1 MWAEAGLEQLCCH
14 IPWCRSCAAGLVCIY
29 SRGSVH
35 STRQFLIYR
44 LGGAGAAPTLSQ
56 AQTSSYGGER
66 RSQLRT
72 GESWAKALRALRCE
86 SISSRTLR
94 ALLRRPWLQRSPLL
108 SPEARGS
115 PVPKRLPL
123 PPGSRASLPRP
134 RFPACLLLPPPSTC
148 CRLRELLLAPSA
160 CGQSLGT
167 AARGAVLLGC
177 RGSTP
182 RILQPVGANVAV
194 PKGIAGAT

>member
-1 MWAEAGLEQLCCH
+1 M
-14 IPWCRSCAAGLVCIY
+14 
-29 SRGSVH
+29 
-35 STRQFLIYR
+35 
-44 LGGAGAAPTLSQ
+44 
-56 AQTSSYGGER
+56 SSYGGER

-86 SISSRTLR
+86 SISSRTPW

-108 SPEARGS
+108 SPEARGP

-134 RFPACLLLPPPSTC
+134 RFPACPLLPPSSTC
-148 CRLRELLLAPSA
+148 CQLRELLLAPLARWQPPCSTRWEGRA
-160 CGQSLGT
+160 PKGRSPAWCGVAPAQCHQLRARCGQSLGT
-167 AARGAVLLGC
+167 AAHGAVLLGC

-194 PKGIAGAT
+194 PKGIAGGT

>member
-14 IPWCRSCAAGLVCIY
+14 IPWCRSGAAGLVCIY

-72 GESWAKALRALRCE
+72 GESWAKALRALRCKKHLVPDPSGPAEASLAPEE
-86 SISSRTLR
+86 SIAQPRGAGISCAQASPIASWQQSVT
-94 ALLRRPWLQRSPLL
+94 ASSPL
-108 SPEARGS
+108 P
-115 PVPKRLPL
+115 
-123 PPGSRASLPRP
+123 
-134 RFPACLLLPPPSTC
+134 CLPPPASSLHVLPAPGAAPGPLS
-148 CRLRELLLAPSA
+148 LRAVPRDGS
-160 CGQSLGT
+160 
-167 AARGAVLLGC
+167 ARGRALGVQ
-177 RGSTP
+177 REHP
-182 RILQPVGANVAV
+182 
-194 PKGIAGAT
+194 